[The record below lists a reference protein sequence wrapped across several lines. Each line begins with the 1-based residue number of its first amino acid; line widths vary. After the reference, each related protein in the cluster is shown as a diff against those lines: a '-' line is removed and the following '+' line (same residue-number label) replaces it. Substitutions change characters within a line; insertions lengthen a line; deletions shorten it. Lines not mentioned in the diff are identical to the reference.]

1 MANKFYDFKNLKGD
15 LSGGVV
21 AGVVA
26 LPLALAFGVQSG
38 MGATAGLYG
47 AIILGILAALLGG
60 TRTQASGPTGPMTV
74 VSAAVVT
81 LAVTKFGGIESALP
95 IILLTFFLGGIFQ
108 ILFGFLK
115 VGSFI
120 KYFPYPVI
128 SGFMTGVGLIIILF
142 QLFPFF
148 GLAAPKST
156 VDVLQDLPKI
166 FTEFNF
172 SALAI
177 GAFTIAVF
185 YLFPKITKGIPSTLV
200 ALVAATLAAY
210 YLKLDVPLIGSIPAG
225 LPELKLTGFFNI
237 PSEAY
242 IQILEFALILAA
254 LGSIDSLLT
263 SVIADYITKTRHNSN
278 RELIG
283 QGIGNAVA
291 AMFGGIPGAGATK
304 GTVIN
309 INSGGTT
316 RLSGAIH
323 GLFLLI
329 ILLGAGS
336 LAAYIPIAVLA
347 GILIPVG
354 FNIIDYKAFKHLLK
368 VPRADA
374 AVLIVVLLITT
385 FGNLIYAVGIGV
397 VMASVLFMK
406 KVSDLAE
413 EKTQLQSLAEV
424 MPEKLWADEQNL
436 YADFKDSVYIKHL
449 YGPLFFGFASEFQA
463 MTDKRNLKMK
473 ALIIRMDLVP
483 YIDQSG
489 LYALENVLFDL
500 KSKNIPTILVGLQDQ
515 PKDKLELIGIIPNLV
530 QADHISDEI
539 EEATELL
546 KQILTARNIEEEHS
560 DGGLK

>member
-81 LAVTKFGGIESALP
+81 LAVTEFGGIESALH

-120 KYFPYPVI
+120 KHFPYPVI

-148 GLAAPKST
+148 GLGAPKST
-156 VDVLQDLPKI
+156 LDVLQDLPKI
-166 FTEFNF
+166 FTELNF

-177 GAFTIAVF
+177 GAFTIAVY

-200 ALVAATLAAY
+200 SLVAATLAAY
-210 YLKLDVPLIGSIPAG
+210 YLKLDIPLIGSIPVG
-225 LPELKLTGFFNI
+225 LPELKLTAFFNN

-263 SVIADYITKTRHNSN
+263 SVIADNITKTRHNSN

-323 GLFLLI
+323 GLFLLL
-329 ILLGAGS
+329 ILSGAGS

-413 EKTQLQSLAEV
+413 EKTQLKSLAEV

-449 YGPLFFGFASEFQA
+449 YGPLFFGLPPSF
-463 MTDKRNLKMK
+463 K
-473 ALIIRMDLVP
+473 P
-483 YIDQSG
+483 
-489 LYALENVLFDL
+489 
-500 KSKNIPTILVGLQDQ
+500 
-515 PKDKLELIGIIPNLV
+515 
-530 QADHISDEI
+530 
-539 EEATELL
+539 
-546 KQILTARNIEEEHS
+546 
-560 DGGLK
+560 